1 MQCLKVQPTVFQ
13 SIIYVL
19 PIEFNSLLST
29 FIYLT
34 SFCYFEK
41 ENVNIAQ
48 SKISFQIW
56 LVTHRLNGLWA
67 CADRYFLIGP
77 CQVSDRKVKCKA

>member
-56 LVTHRLNGLWA
+56 LV
-67 CADRYFLIGP
+67 ADRYFLIGP